1 MSHAVMVAFYA
12 RVSSE
17 QQAKRGTIDSQIAA
31 LVERIAVDGEQIV
44 EDMRFVDVGISG
56 ATLIRPQLERL
67 RDSAALGLVDR
78 LYVLSPDRLSRKY
91 AHQALLME
99 ELSAC
104 GVQVVFLNHAI
115 GVTPEE
121 SLLLQM
127 QGMISEYERAKI
139 MERNRRGKLHG
150 AKRGSIN
157 VLSTAPYG
165 YRYIRKQLDG
175 APAQYVIELPQ
186 AATVRT
192 LFQWIGMER
201 LSIGEVTRR
210 LAAMGI
216 ATATGK
222 PHWDR
227 SVVWG
232 ILRNPAYMG
241 RAAFG
246 KTQSRDCLPRVRAQR
261 HSADVPKN
269 GYSTV
274 RTDPSQWIEIP
285 VPAIISEA
293 LFQSVQEQLA
303 ENRKTARQRSHGAVY
318 LLQGLVVCGHCRY
331 AYYGK
336 KISTAAAKG
345 HQRHYAYYR
354 CIGTDAY
361 RFGGERVCDNQQI
374 RTDRLDDLVWQQV
387 VELLA
392 HPGRL
397 KSEYDRRLSVLEEKE
412 KTSSDTAALERQ
424 RLQLEKG
431 KSRLIDSYAEGM
443 IDKADFD
450 PKMRQLKV
458 RLEQIDHQIQES
470 RRNNAGQSELFLVI
484 NRLEEFASAVHDRLD
499 TIDFV
504 MKREVI
510 LGLVKRVEIHKEE
523 ILVVFRVDPD
533 PGFNADENSANSDA
547 GKKSMQDRTRCKRA
561 ALRRPFL
568 SLAGDPAR
576 HHSGFEVTADQL
588 EYPLIFDVALHMGHQ
603 DVVVNPIKELFK
615 IKLHAP
621 TVTRCHM
628 GAGGFDSLMSASART
643 KTVAVVREQKVEDRR
658 ELLQQSLLDQAI
670 HDTWDTQLT
679 GSAFGFGDFDGAYTV
694 RVILAGQQPSFED
707 RPILFHVV
715 C

>member
-1 MSHAVMVAFYA
+1 MIHAVMVAFYA

-17 QQAKRGTIDSQIAA
+17 QQAKRGTIESQIAA
-31 LVERIAVDGEQIV
+31 LTERILADGEQVV
-44 EDMRFVDVGISG
+44 EDMRFIDEGVSG

-67 RDSAALGLVDR
+67 RDRAALGLVDR

-139 MERNRRGKLHG
+139 MERNRRGKLHA

-157 VLSTAPYG
+157 VLSTAPFG

-186 AATVRT
+186 AATVRSI
-192 LFQWIGMER
+192 FQWIGMER
-201 LSIGEVTRR
+201 LSIGEVVRR
-210 LAAMGI
+210 LAKAGI

-222 PHWDR
+222 PCWDR

-246 KTQSRDCLPRVRAQR
+246 KTQTQDCLSRVRAQR

-269 GYSTV
+269 GYSTA
-274 RTDPSQWIEIP
+274 RTDSSHWIEIP

-303 ENRKTARQRSHGAVY
+303 ENRKAARQRSHGAVY
-318 LLQGLVVCGHCRY
+318 LLQGLTVCGHCRY

-336 KISTAAAKG
+336 KISKAAAKG

-361 RFGGERVCDNQQI
+361 RFGGERICDNQQI

-392 HPGRL
+392 HPRRL
-397 KSEYDRRLSVLEEKE
+397 KSEYERRLSVLEKKE
-412 KTSSDTAALERQ
+412 KTSSDTAALEKQ

-431 KSRLIDSYAEGM
+431 KSRLIDSYADGT
-443 IDKADFD
+443 IDKMDFD
-450 PKMRQLKV
+450 PKVRQLKV

-484 NRLEEFASAVHDRLD
+484 NRLEEFASAVHGRLD

-504 MKREVI
+504 TKREVI
-510 LGLVKRVEIHKEE
+510 LGLVKRVEIHKDE

-533 PGFNADENSANSDA
+533 PGFNADENTTNSDM
-547 GKKSMQDRTRCKRA
+547 GEKSMQDRTRRTFA
-561 ALRRPFL
+561 A
-568 SLAGDPAR
+568 
-576 HHSGFEVTADQL
+576 
-588 EYPLIFDVALHMGHQ
+588 
-603 DVVVNPIKELFK
+603 
-615 IKLHAP
+615 
-621 TVTRCHM
+621 
-628 GAGGFDSLMSASART
+628 
-643 KTVAVVREQKVEDRR
+643 
-658 ELLQQSLLDQAI
+658 
-670 HDTWDTQLT
+670 
-679 GSAFGFGDFDGAYTV
+679 
-694 RVILAGQQPSFED
+694 AGQCAARRSGSGT
-707 RPILFHVV
+707 
-715 C
+715 